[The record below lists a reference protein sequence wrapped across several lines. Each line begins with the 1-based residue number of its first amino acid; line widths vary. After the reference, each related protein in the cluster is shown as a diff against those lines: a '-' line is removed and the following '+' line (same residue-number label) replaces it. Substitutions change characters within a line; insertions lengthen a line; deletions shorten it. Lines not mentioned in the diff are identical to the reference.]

1 MGNSE
6 LPLHLLLPFA
16 ASALFVVGLML
27 IKKASSFGV
36 GPWTVTFVANLWAAL
51 VFSTLLLMGG
61 PGQPLSQLWQPAIIG
76 VLYILGQ
83 VFTFVALSRG
93 DVSVATPVFS
103 VKVLLVAVLVT
114 VVAHEQLPAGVWAA
128 AALATVGIALVQRS
142 SSASQH
148 SRVAFTVAFALLAA
162 TTFSFFDVLVQ
173 RWAPAWGAGRFLPV
187 AFAIAAVLSL
197 GFLPWID
204 KPSLIARKAI
214 LPLLVGTLCIALQA
228 ICIVFALAHFGD
240 AARVNVVYALR
251 GLWGVVLAFAFAR
264 VLNSGEAGLSTRVMI
279 SRLIGAGLLTAAVV
293 MAILAK

>member
-1 MGNSE
+1 MGDSE
-6 LPLHLLLPFA
+6 LPLHLLLPLA

-27 IKKASSFGV
+27 IKKASSYGV

-51 VFSTLLLMGG
+51 VFSTLLLMDG

-83 VFTFVALSRG
+83 VFTFVAISRG

-128 AALATVGIALVQRS
+128 AALATVGIVLVQRS

-204 KPSLIARKAI
+204 KPSLTARKAI
-214 LPLLVGTLCIALQA
+214 LPLLIGTLCIALQA

-264 VLNSGEAGLSTRVMI
+264 VLNSGEAGLSSRVMI